1 MPCSSGVPSPV
12 FLAMRGW
19 GRGRQLLHP
28 PVCADCMLPRLCYGI
43 MCGIEEF
50 LLPRAFVMI
59 AEELGLWV
67 ILRPG
72 PYICAEVDLGGLPR

>member
-1 MPCSSGVPSPV
+1 
-12 FLAMRGW
+12 
-19 GRGRQLLHP
+19 
-28 PVCADCMLPRLCYGI
+28 MLPRLYYGI
-43 MCGIEEF
+43 MCDIEEF

-72 PYICAEVDLGGLPR
+72 PYVCAGKPDYDIRTVA

>member
-1 MPCSSGVPSPV
+1 
-12 FLAMRGW
+12 
-19 GRGRQLLHP
+19 
-28 PVCADCMLPRLCYGI
+28 MLPGLCYGI